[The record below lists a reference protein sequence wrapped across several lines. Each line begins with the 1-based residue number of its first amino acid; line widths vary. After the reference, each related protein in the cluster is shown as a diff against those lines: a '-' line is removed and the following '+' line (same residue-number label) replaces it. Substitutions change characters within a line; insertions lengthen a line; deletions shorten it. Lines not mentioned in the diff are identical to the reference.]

1 MNMDE
6 TRTID
11 KTALERRRLCQE
23 INSAQQKFDKAS
35 VQIRNMKRTLREIK
49 HRYKM
54 ADKQDDERIRSNM
67 RIRIMV
73 LKGMLYVYHEYACL
87 KGDEV
92 LERRMELCNFNSY
105 NQDT

>member
-1 MNMDE
+1 MDE

-11 KTALERRRLCQE
+11 KTAIERRRLCLE

-35 VQIRNMKRTLREIK
+35 VQIRNMKWTLREIK

-54 ADKQDDERIRSNM
+54 ADTQDDERIRSNM

>member
-1 MNMDE
+1 MDD

-11 KTALERRRLCQE
+11 KTAIERRRLCLE

-73 LKGMLYVYHEYACL
+73 LKGMLYVYYEYACL

-92 LERRMELCNFNSY
+92 LERRMQLC
-105 NQDT
+105 

>member
-1 MNMDE
+1 MYTELVNMDD
-6 TRTID
+6 TVTID
-11 KTALERRRLCQE
+11 KTARERRRLCLE

-35 VQIRNMKRTLREIK
+35 VQIRNLKRTLREIK

-54 ADKQDDERIRSNM
+54 ADKQDDERIRGNM

-87 KGDEV
+87 KGYEV
-92 LERRMELCNFNSY
+92 LERRMELCVFNS
-105 NQDT
+105 

>member
-1 MNMDE
+1 MDD
-6 TRTID
+6 TITTD
-11 KTALERRRLCQE
+11 KTAIERRRLCLE
-23 INSAQQKFDKAS
+23 ITSAQQKFDKAS

-49 HRYKM
+49 HRYKI
-54 ADKQDDERIRSNM
+54 ADKEDDERIRSNM

-87 KGDEV
+87 KGDEI

-105 NQDT
+105 NQDI